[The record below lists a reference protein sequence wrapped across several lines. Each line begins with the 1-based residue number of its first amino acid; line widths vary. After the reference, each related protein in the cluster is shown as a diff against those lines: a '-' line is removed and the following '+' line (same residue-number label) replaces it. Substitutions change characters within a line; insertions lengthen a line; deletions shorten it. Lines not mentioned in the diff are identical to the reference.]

1 MSSTNTPNQ
10 ASAYVKSINSHIL
23 SHLPPQTSQ
32 SNHTNTPP
40 SGQNPTDQKAPAAF
54 DAKGTIGGAFTKD
67 GAIGNLGEKVGGPLS
82 SDGAIGK
89 NFNADG
95 AIGGSVQNALGG
107 EKK

>member
-1 MSSTNTPNQ
+1 MSSTNTPIDR
-10 ASAYVKSINSHIL
+10 AAG
-23 SHLPPQTSQ
+23 QT
-32 SNHTNTPP
+32 P
-40 SGQNPTDQKAPAAF
+40 SDQKAPAF

-67 GAIGNLGEKVGGPLS
+67 GAIGSVGEKVGGPLS

-89 NFNADG
+89 NFNPDG